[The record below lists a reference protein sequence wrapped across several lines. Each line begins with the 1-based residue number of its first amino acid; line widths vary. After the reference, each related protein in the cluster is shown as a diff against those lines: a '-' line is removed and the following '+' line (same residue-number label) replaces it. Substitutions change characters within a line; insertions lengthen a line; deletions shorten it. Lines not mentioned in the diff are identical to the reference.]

1 MRMKLLR
8 AGLRSYRAKLT
19 RVMRKQKRTESV
31 EEGLSTAELGKQLN
45 ERVTGYGV
53 RKHRTGTEA
62 PLISTEK

>member
-1 MRMKLLR
+1 MKLLR
-8 AGLRSYRAKLT
+8 AELRSYRAKLT
-19 RVMRKQKRTESV
+19 RVMREQKRTESV

-45 ERVTGYGV
+45 ERATGYGV